1 MPKCDSLP
9 SQMPQ
14 GPDALMSPASL
25 PCLSPAT
32 CPHHLCSGI
41 TVLCFHALTHIFVFS
56 FFFLVPNLGLQ
67 LHGENVQGES
77 VFLFFWATVSF
88 HYHSI
93 LQHPAWQE
101 GREGW
106 CGKGE
111 GWVRKRR
118 THVSVG
124 NDHKRAKSTKPQ
136 PQCYPENLCILSTES
151 RIKTFSQ
158 VPNYCQTSP
167 PRKQRRGTRESSL
180 PMTFQVQG
188 FLSNSLWLCR
198 GWKLGELACR
208 TLGERK
214 HLVWWLLVTS
224 RFSFSFWSNIKVC
237 FGSLSHGCVCAS
249 VFSSSVLIT

>member
-1 MPKCDSLP
+1 MLSL
-9 SQMPQ
+9 
-14 GPDALMSPASL
+14 
-25 PCLSPAT
+25 T
-32 CPHHLCSGI
+32 Y
-41 TVLCFHALTHIFVFS
+41 LCFP
-56 FFFLVPNLGLQ
+56 FFLLVPNLGLQ

-77 VFLFFWATVSF
+77 VFLFFGATVSF

-118 THVSVG
+118 TYVSVG
-124 NDHKRAKSTKPQ
+124 TDHKRAKSTKPQ

-151 RIKTFSQ
+151 RIKTFFQ

-167 PRKQRRGTRESSL
+167 PRKQRRGMRESSL

-188 FLSNSLWLCR
+188 FLFQLPVIVQGLEAGGAGLAGTSGKESIWSGGFWLP
-198 GWKLGELACR
+198 A
-208 TLGERK
+208 
-214 HLVWWLLVTS
+214 
-224 RFSFSFWSNIKVC
+224 
-237 FGSLSHGCVCAS
+237 GSPSHSGA
-249 VFSSSVLIT
+249 T